1 MHEALLYEKLDN
13 GDVKC
18 AVCNHRCRIK
28 DGKRGICGVRENR
41 GGILYTLN
49 YGKTIAASNDPVEK
63 KPLYHFLPG
72 TMIYSFAAAGCN
84 LRCMWCQNWE
94 ISQSPKPDKEI
105 IGETVSPEEHVQR
118 ALDLGSPSIAYTY
131 SEPTIFLE
139 YALDTM
145 KLAREKGLKNVW
157 VANGFMSRETLDL
170 IIPYLDAANVD
181 LKGPEGGVYEK
192 YCGGKAEPIMENIQ
206 YLFKAGIH
214 QEITTLIVPGVND
227 QYNQLQTIAKFLA
240 EEVSPN
246 IPWHITRFFPAWKM
260 TETPITPLETL
271 QMARRIGEDAGL
283 KIIHIGNV

>member
-1 MHEALLYEKLDN
+1 MHEAILYEKLDT

-18 AVCNHRCRIK
+18 AVCNHRCKIK
-28 DGKRGICGVRENR
+28 AGKRGICGVRENR

-49 YGKTIAASNDPVEK
+49 YGKTIAAANDPVEK

-131 SEPTIFLE
+131 SEPKIFLE

-157 VANGFMSRETLDL
+157 VTNGFMTRETLDL

-206 YLFKAGIH
+206 YLFKAGVH

-227 QYNQLQTIAKFLA
+227 QYKQLQAIAEFLVDK
-240 EEVSPN
+240 VSPD

-260 TETPITPLETL
+260 EDTPITPLETL
-271 QMARRIGEDAGL
+271 QMAKKIGEDAGL